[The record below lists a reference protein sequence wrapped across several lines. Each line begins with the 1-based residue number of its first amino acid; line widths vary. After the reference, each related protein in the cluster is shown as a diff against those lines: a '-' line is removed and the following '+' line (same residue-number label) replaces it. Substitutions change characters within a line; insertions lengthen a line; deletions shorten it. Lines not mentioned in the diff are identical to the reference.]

1 LEERENGPVRVLRG
15 LASTDRGIPRSGMS
29 AKNENGDVIG
39 EVTSGTFSPTLK
51 VGIALAL
58 LSPEFRVGD
67 EVQIDVRGR
76 LSSASIVRAPFVE
89 SQVR

>member
-1 LEERENGPVRVLRG
+1 MSVLD
-15 LASTDRGIPRSGMS
+15 SSGRT
-29 AKNENGDVIG
+29 IG

-58 LSPEFRVGD
+58 LSPEFKVGD